1 MYKDKKIAVVILCYN
16 EEKQVADVVKNI
28 PPFVDNI
35 IIIDDAST
43 DNTFN
48 VLKKINQ
55 TNNKVKIFR
64 HDKNQGCGGALST
77 GYKYVRDNNIDVAVR
92 MDGDGQMLSRDLE
105 AIIDPVASEKSD
117 YTKGNRLFSGEAYKQ
132 IPKIR
137 YYGNSILSLLTKIAS
152 GYWNVADSQ
161 SGYTAIN
168 LKALKTLDWDK
179 MYKRY
184 GQPNHLLIML
194 NVYNFKVKDVII
206 KPTYGVGEKSD
217 MKISK
222 VIFTI
227 SWLIIKG
234 FFWRIKEKYI
244 IRDFH
249 PLVLFYFF
257 GFLFGFISVILF
269 IRLVYFWIE
278 TEHLRSI
285 NSLALMFTF
294 MSSSM
299 FILFAMWFDR
309 EENKKN
315 IGK

>member
-1 MYKDKKIAVVILCYN
+1 MYKNKTVAVVILCYN
-16 EEKQVADVVKNI
+16 EEMQISDVIASI
-28 PPFVDNI
+28 PLYIDRI
-35 IIIDDAST
+35 IVVDDAST
-43 DNTFN
+43 DNTFSVAN
-48 VLKKINQ
+48 SIKLK
-55 TNNKVKIFR
+55 NNKVTILS
-64 HDKNQGCGGALST
+64 HDKNQGCGGALAT
-77 GYKYVRDNNIDVAVR
+77 GYKYVRDNNIDIAVR

-105 AIIDPVASEKSD
+105 LIIDPVASGRSD
-117 YTKGNRLFSGEAYKQ
+117 YTKGNRLFSGEAYKE

-137 YYGNSILSLLTKIAS
+137 YFGNSILSLLTKVAS

-168 LKALKTLDWDK
+168 LKALKALNWSD

-206 KPTYGVGEKSD
+206 KPTYGVGEKSN

-227 SWLIIKG
+227 GWLIIKG

-249 PLVLFYFF
+249 PLVFFYLL
-257 GFLFGFISVILF
+257 GILFGVITLSLF
-269 IRLVYFWIE
+269 IRLFYIWIE
-278 TEHLRSI
+278 TGYIRPI
-285 NSLALMFTF
+285 NSLALMFSF
-294 MSSSM
+294 MSSSL
-299 FILFAMWFDR
+299 FSLFAMWFDM